1 MKARFQGMWCSLRSR
16 SSRRIAQRV
25 ALTVALVA
33 MSVVGGSRPVSAAVT
48 PPTQPYLMAFHTCA
62 PGATDCNNPANHIVQ
77 LAQSADGTSWSL
89 VPGWTSFRGS
99 VPDVFRRGNTLYVIS
114 TSGLTKVDMTTGATT
129 TSTVTLSEGSFVDPS
144 LAQLPDG
151 RLILFFLP
159 GVPGQDPAQ
168 CAQGES
174 SCVRQ
179 IRSAVEVAGSDGT
192 QFTVDAGARVTE
204 TITSG
209 AFSDPDI
216 FFNGTEWVLYVSRG
230 PSVHAYTSSTLQ
242 GTFGNKTVVSNNL
255 GGVPGALVLA
265 NGTVAT
271 YVHTSSGSS
280 TEIRMG
286 TSATGTTAIASFQ
299 TALTGQ
305 SVGLGSHAESPG
317 VAPNT
322 AGIACA
328 ACAATTTTAPSM
340 PTASAPSSLLATA
353 PATKVTP
360 ARLGAKCTK
369 VGQLA
374 TSGKTKLKCKKVGKK
389 LVWAKR

>member
-1 MKARFQGMWCSLRSR
+1 MWSSIPSR
-16 SSRRIAQRV
+16 PSRHVVRRV
-25 ALTVALVA
+25 ALAGALVA
-33 MSVVGGSRPVSAAVT
+33 LSVVGGSRPVSAAVT

-62 PGATDCNNPANHIVQ
+62 PGATDCNNPANHLVQ
-77 LAQSADGTSWSL
+77 LAQSAEGTSWSL
-89 VPGWTSFRGS
+89 VPGWTSYKGS

-129 TSTVTLSEGSFVDPS
+129 TSTVSLSEGSFVDPS

-151 RLILFFLP
+151 RLILFYLP

-242 GTFGNKTVVSNNL
+242 GTYGNKTVVSNNL

-265 NGTVAT
+265 NGNIAT

-280 TEIRMG
+280 TEIRMA

-299 TALTGQ
+299 TAFRAD

-328 ACAATTTTAPSM
+328 ACAATTVTTTPAT
-340 PTASAPSSLLATA
+340 PTASVPSSLLATA
-353 PATKVTP
+353 PATKSVTTPKVTP

>member
-1 MKARFQGMWCSLRSR
+1 MR
-16 SSRRIAQRV
+16 SSSESHFFRLVHKRIALV
-25 ALTVALVA
+25 GALVA
-33 MSVVGGSRPVSAAVT
+33 VSLVGGSSTVSAAVT
-48 PPTQPYLMAFHTCA
+48 VPTQAYLMAFHTCS
-62 PGATDCNNPANHIVQ
+62 PSATDCNNPANHLVQ
-77 LAQSADGTSWSL
+77 LAQSADGLSWSL
-89 VPGWTSFRGS
+89 VPGWTSYKGS

-114 TSGLTKVDMTTGATT
+114 TSGLTKVDMTTGATS
-129 TSTVTLSEGSFVDPS
+129 TSSVTLSEGSFVDPS

-159 GVPGQDPAQ
+159 GIPGQDPAQ

-192 QFTVDAGARVTE
+192 QFTVDQGARVTE

-242 GTFGNKTVVSNNL
+242 GTYANKTIVSNNL

-271 YVHTSSGSS
+271 YVHASSGSS
-280 TEIRMG
+280 TEIRMATSVTG
-286 TSATGTTAIASFQ
+286 TSAISSFQ

-305 SVGLGSHAESPG
+305 SFGLGTHAESPG
-317 VAPNT
+317 VALNT

-328 ACAATTTTAPSM
+328 ACAEKTSTAG
-340 PTASAPSSLLATA
+340 PTSPAAPVPKVGTE
-353 PATKVTP
+353 TKAKP

-369 VGQLA
+369 VGLRA